1 VYRTE
6 GVAAPVFRQVSEPG
20 AKDLQGL
27 VEQIALRIGR
37 TLEQRGLIERD
48 IENAWLAA
56 DAEAGPLDHL
66 IGHSITYRVAM
77 GPRAGQKPFTVQTL
91 PARRPEEE
99 DEEEGPSGAARAG
112 GFSWHAGVAIAPGA
126 HARLER
132 SCRYVSRPP
141 VASGA
146 LPCSRQACG

>member
-37 TLEQRGLIERD
+37 TLEQRVLIERD

-56 DAEAGPLDHL
+56 LVPLPRMHLTRYQGVYGIGSIPALAAAGRSGSSSASRSRRGKPACCGLD
-66 IGHSITYRVAM
+66 
-77 GPRAGQKPFTVQTL
+77 
-91 PARRPEEE
+91 
-99 DEEEGPSGAARAG
+99 
-112 GFSWHAGVAIAPGA
+112 
-126 HARLER
+126 
-132 SCRYVSRPP
+132 
-141 VASGA
+141 
-146 LPCSRQACG
+146 